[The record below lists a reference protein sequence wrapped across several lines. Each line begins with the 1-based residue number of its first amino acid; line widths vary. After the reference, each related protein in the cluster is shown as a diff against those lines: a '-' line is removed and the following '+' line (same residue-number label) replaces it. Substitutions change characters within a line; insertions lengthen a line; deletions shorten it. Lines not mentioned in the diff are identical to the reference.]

1 MLLNLQQ
8 QLLFLDLVLLPSVV
22 NLELYSHLT
31 ILVLVQYMLLVI
43 LMRDRQIIIMD
54 LVLQQLLVILMIHV
68 QDHMLDLDH
77 YLLHLELLNLQ
88 LLITKIQL
96 YMISSVMVQKPL
108 YVRDMSDLVPSVVL
122 VEQLQMLSLHML
134 IQQVMLTTLYLVK
147 LQILNVPSDTLHL
160 MEHYLPSVEELN
172 LPLLTMKI
180 FFLQQLVVV
189 QMINSSDLHTL
200 EREQLLSV
208 ESLSMSLEHSSHHL
222 CLQR

>member
-1 MLLNLQQ
+1 
-8 QLLFLDLVLLPSVV
+8 
-22 NLELYSHLT
+22 
-31 ILVLVQYMLLVI
+31 
-43 LMRDRQIIIMD
+43 MD

-88 LLITKIQL
+88 LLITKIHL

-108 YVRDMSDLVPSVVL
+108 YVRDMLDLVPL
-122 VEQLQMLSLHML
+122 VISLEQLQMLSLHML
-134 IQQVMLTTLYLVK
+134 IQLVMLITLYLVK
-147 LQILNVPSDTLHL
+147 LQISNVPSDMLLLT
-160 MEHYLPSVEELN
+160 EHYLPSVEELN

-200 EREQLLSV
+200 EREQLRSV
-208 ESLSMSLEHSSHHL
+208 ESLSMSSEHSSHHL
-222 CLQR
+222 CSQR